1 MHIDALKKQ
10 LKGKLIVSCQT
21 FEGEP
26 IHGEGIVVKMA
37 QCAKWAD
44 AAGIRAN
51 EPKNVADIKAVVG
64 LPVIGIWKVVKPDCD
79 VYITPTMDAVDA
91 LVEAGSD
98 IVALDATDRI
108 SHDGR
113 KAYELIADI
122 KKKYPDMP
130 VMADISTLDEGVNAI
145 AWGADFVGTTLSGY
159 TKHSLKTDGPNFELI
174 EKLCERFKGKV
185 IAEGKINCPQEAVR
199 CIELGALCVVV
210 GGAITRPHLTAQRF
224 VSFLKEVQENE

>member
-1 MHIDALKKQ
+1 MNIDALKQQ

-51 EPKNVADIKAVVG
+51 EPKNVKDIKAAVG
-64 LPVIGIWKVVKPDCD
+64 LPVIGIWKVVQPGCD

-122 KKKYPDMP
+122 KKKYPNLP
-130 VMADISTLDEGVNAI
+130 IMADISTVDEGINAE
-145 AWGADFVGTTLSGY
+145 AWGADFIGTTLSGY
-159 TKHSLKTDGPNFELI
+159 TKHSVKTDGPNFELV
-174 EKLCERFKGKV
+174 EKLCERFADKV

-199 CIELGALCVVV
+199 CIQLGALCVVV

-224 VSFLKEVQENE
+224 VSLLKEEEKNG